1 MFIFKLI
8 TFNYCYTLDPGLEKG
23 MVQVAVVGAG
33 DPRHLLLTLARGG
46 ARGKHLRMYVIEA
59 QVEVYARL
67 LLLVGTALQLG
78 LGLRERVSL
87 LLDLWANLYLRP
99 TSRTYLEL
107 TARRLAMSVTDPG
120 QHCKLVG
127 LVNAARLKYRE
138 RDALDAVFRSWYTLT
153 PAKYDPALAWDT
165 RQRQLL
171 GTRYD
176 YKHAEADWAW
186 HMRLTFRIQKLHL
199 DIHKTDASN
208 GDTDE
213 VQEDGYVGVSDAWG
227 REFLTWRGSGRAFTI
242 ATDNTATLA
251 NTSLASVVVVAEGA
265 TRYRRVGYWGDLLSG
280 PFPALALASHLSL
293 VNKTQNGRATV
304 SGSELAL
311 RQLEYILHQLLSEYM
326 EGEEVQGGQI
336 IKHVLDRTERC
347 VKDVD
352 NSENQQGEGRNM
364 EMERDQELQTSQEEK
379 IDNKNDEEGR
389 RSKEEEMKK
398 QVEEENSKGGEKEDG
413 GGEERSEEEE
423 DKGKEEARSHV
434 EEGKNLE
441 KIERSKEEEGSN
453 KEEGKKPEEVERSKE
468 EEERSKE
475 EEERSKEEEGRNKE
489 EEGRNKE
496 EEEISKGEEET
507 SKEEGGMN
515 KEEEE
520 RSKEEEG
527 RNKEEKNKQQ
537 VMERSKEEEERNKE
551 EEETSKEEEGRN
563 QEEENKQQE
572 EKRSKEE
579 KETRK
584 ELEGRNKEKE
594 NKQQEVERSKGGEEE
609 RSLDE
614 EKNQQDEAIQGVEE
628 RSQKNEDSDGKKRE
642 ETSQSNEN
650 VNQERQE
657 TNKVRA
663 NSHLMRKRGFV
674 AQRRTIKDIH
684 GKPMGKEPPQTPK
697 QENYMCQTEGTST
710 IRKTFKCNATADL
723 EGINYWEVAGN
734 SKINPHGTQS
744 HTIKDSQGHERIN
757 IGRAKDC
764 ISEDEV
770 VKILGCQ
777 RSHSLDQTTT
787 GVKERVNK
795 GPARRC
801 RSTGEYPTATP
812 RKKSSVEGGRP
823 YFDYLQ
829 LEGVEVIL
837 LSPSRLGD
845 LSSLHE
851 VEGGLDVVYLSAATA
866 HLLNPSLLTSHLRPH
881 STLILETVQM
891 FPELTD
897 NQVKAY
903 EAQVTTTAE
912 KSGWV
917 RSGPDPLC
925 HLTFRR

>member
-1 MFIFKLI
+1 MLGHGLI
-8 TFNYCYTLDPGLEKG
+8 NWWGFSPPVDLLSYNNEPGLEKG

-120 QHCKLVG
+120 QYCKLVG

-153 PAKYDPALAWDT
+153 PAKYDPSLAWDT

-176 YKHAEADWAW
+176 NKQAEADWAW

-199 DIHKTDASN
+199 AIHKPDASK
-208 GDTDE
+208 GDRDDE
-213 VQEDGYVGVSDAWG
+213 ETLQEDGYVGVSDAWG

-251 NTSLASVVVVAEGA
+251 NTSLASVVVVAEGG
-265 TRYRRVGYWGDLLSG
+265 TRHRRVGYWGDLLSG

-326 EGEEVQGGQI
+326 EGEEVQGGQS
-336 IKHVLDRTERC
+336 IKHVLDKTKRC
-347 VKDVD
+347 VIVKDVG
-352 NSENQQGEGRNM
+352 NSEHQQGEGNNLGV
-364 EMERDQELQTSQEEK
+364 ERVQELQTSQVE
-379 IDNKNDEEGR
+379 NKYNKKDEEGR
-389 RSKEEEMKK
+389 RGKEEEMVKHVVK
-398 QVEEENSKGGEKEDG
+398 EENRKEGETEDG
-413 GGEERSEEEE
+413 GGEERSKKEE

-434 EEGKNLE
+434 EEGK
-441 KIERSKEEEGSN
+441 KQER
-453 KEEGKKPEEVERSKE
+453 
-468 EEERSKE
+468 
-475 EEERSKEEEGRNKE
+475 
-489 EEGRNKE
+489 
-496 EEEISKGEEET
+496 I
-507 SKEEGGMN
+507 
-515 KEEEE
+515 E

-527 RNKEEKNKQQ
+527 RNKEEKSKQYG
-537 VMERSKEEEERNKE
+537 VDRSKEEEERSRGEEEKSKEEGGRSKE
-551 EEETSKEEEGRN
+551 EENKQDDVDRSKEEVERSRGEEEKSKEEKETSKEEEGKN

-572 EKRSKEE
+572 EKRSK
-579 KETRK
+579 
-584 ELEGRNKEKE
+584 
-594 NKQQEVERSKGGEEE
+594 GGEEE

-614 EKNQQDEAIQGVEE
+614 EKDQQDEVIQGKEE
-628 RSQKNEDSDGKKRE
+628 RSQKNEDSDGNKTRE
-642 ETSQSNEN
+642 ETSHRNEN
-650 VNQERQE
+650 FNQERQE
-657 TNKVRA
+657 TNKAPVA
-663 NSHLMRKRGFV
+663 KSHLMRKKGFV
-674 AQRRTIKDIH
+674 VQRRSKDIH
-684 GKPMGKEPPQTPK
+684 GKPMGKEPPPTPK
-697 QENYMCQTEGTST
+697 QENLMCQTEGMST
-710 IRKTFKCNATADL
+710 TRKTFKCNATADL
-723 EGINYWEVAGN
+723 EGLNYWEVAGN
-734 SKINPHGTQS
+734 SKINPHGTQP
-744 HTIKDSQGHERIN
+744 HAVNDSQQGHERIN
-757 IGRAKDC
+757 TGRAKDGG

-770 VKILGCQ
+770 KILGFQ
-777 RSHSLDQTTT
+777 RSHSLDQTTS
-787 GVKERVNK
+787 VREKVDK

-801 RSTGEYPTATP
+801 RSTGEYPTAMP
-812 RKKSSVEGGRP
+812 RRKKSSVEGGRP

-837 LSPSRLGD
+837 LSPSRLSD

-851 VEGGLDVVYLSAATA
+851 VYTRL
-866 HLLNPSLLTSHLRPH
+866 
-881 STLILETVQM
+881 
-891 FPELTD
+891 
-897 NQVKAY
+897 
-903 EAQVTTTAE
+903 
-912 KSGWV
+912 
-917 RSGPDPLC
+917 
-925 HLTFRR
+925 